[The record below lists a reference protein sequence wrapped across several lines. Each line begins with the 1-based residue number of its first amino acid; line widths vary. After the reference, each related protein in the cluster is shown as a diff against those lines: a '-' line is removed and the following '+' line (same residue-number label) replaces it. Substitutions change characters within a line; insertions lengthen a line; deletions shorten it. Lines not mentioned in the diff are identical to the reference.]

1 MIADESIFYSSVKQ
15 SLWECPVWHQ
25 TTPFTDAFNRELL
38 KEFYEVASTFDESEG
53 KESLLEYDLPHM
65 RELIDFKTQVVTD
78 VINQFMPGT
87 QQAQFVPTDSWCN
100 VNGAG
105 ERIELHA
112 HPDASI
118 SCSYYIQAPDAGGDF
133 YYVDTGRV
141 GEHQTEIKKIS
152 PKNSDIIFFPAYVL
166 HGVEMNHGRLRV
178 NLTTDFKHELTK
190 VSQDQ
195 LVLKSFINSMLR
207 IKDL

>member
-15 SLWECPVWHQ
+15 SMWECPVWHQ
-25 TTPFTDAFNRELL
+25 TTPFTETFNQELL
-38 KEFYEVASTFDESEG
+38 KEFYEVASTFDESSG
-53 KESLLEYDLPHM
+53 KESLLDYDLPRM
-65 RELIDFKTQVVTD
+65 QELIDFKTSVITD
-78 VINQFMPGT
+78 VINQFMPST
-87 QQAQFVPTDSWCN
+87 QQARFVPTDSWCN
-100 VNGAG
+100 VNGNG

-118 SCSYYIQAPDAGGDF
+118 SCSYYIQSPDVGGNF

-141 GEHQTEIKKIS
+141 GEHQTKIKTIS

-190 VSQDQ
+190 DSQDR

>member
-1 MIADESIFYSSVKQ
+1 MVVDESIFSSSVKQ

-25 TTPFTDAFNRELL
+25 TTPFTETFNQALL
-38 KEFYEVASTFDESEG
+38 KELYEVASMFDESSG
-53 KESLLEYDLPHM
+53 KESLLDYDLPHVQ
-65 RELIDFKTQVVTD
+65 ELIDFKTS
-78 VINQFMPGT
+78 VITNTVNQFMPST
-87 QQAQFVPTDSWCN
+87 QQAMFVPVDTWCN
-100 VNGAG
+100 VNSDG

-118 SCSYYIQAPDAGGDF
+118 SCSYYIQAPDAGGNF

-141 GEHQTEIKKIS
+141 GVHHTEIKTIS
-152 PKNSDIIFFPAYVL
+152 PKNGDIIFFPAYVL

-178 NLTTDFKHELTK
+178 NLTTDFKHQLTK
-190 VSQDQ
+190 HSQDR

-207 IKDL
+207 IKNL

>member
-25 TTPFTDAFNRELL
+25 TTPFTETFNQELL
-38 KEFYEVASTFDESEG
+38 KEFYEVASTFDESSG
-53 KESLLEYDLPHM
+53 KESLLDYDLPRM
-65 RELIDFKTQVVTD
+65 QELIDYKTSVITD
-78 VINQFMPGT
+78 TINQFMPGT
-87 QQAQFVPTDSWCN
+87 QQARFVPTDSWCN
-100 VNGAG
+100 VNGDG

-118 SCSYYIQAPDAGGDF
+118 SCSYYIQAPDAGGNF
-133 YYVDTGRV
+133 YYVDTGQV
-141 GEHQTEIKKIS
+141 GEHRTEIKRIS
-152 PKNSDIIFFPAYVL
+152 PQNSDLIFFPAYVL

-190 VSQDQ
+190 DSEDR